1 MEIHSV
7 PLHDVDGGVFSVL
20 SVTRDIS
27 ERKQAEAA
35 LRGARIAIA
44 IWWRTART

>member
-7 PLHDVDGGVFSVL
+7 PLRGEDGAVASVL
-20 SVTRDIS
+20 SVTRDVT

-35 LRGARIAIA
+35 LRQARIATG
-44 IWWRTART
+44 IWSRTAAI